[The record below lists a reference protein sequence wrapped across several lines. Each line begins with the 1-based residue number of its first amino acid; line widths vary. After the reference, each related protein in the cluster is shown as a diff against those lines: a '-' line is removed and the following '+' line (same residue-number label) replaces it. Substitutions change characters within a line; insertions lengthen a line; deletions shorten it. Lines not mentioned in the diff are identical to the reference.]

1 MLLLCFFFFECWKD
15 AVCHSTTAVGI
26 RNIIDSKSTAQFRP
40 LHANI
45 TTYNY
50 ANQTHK
56 QHSCSYMALA
66 VCVANSMVE
75 SNTTSSRLFSNATA
89 GWIAA
94 TIYRCVH
101 MYKLWFFFLLICVL
115 FCSRFKFLLLML
127 LLLFT
132 VCRKFVD
139 DGFLLLFVL
148 SAGYLLIVII
158 VAVVVVVVVVADY
171 LTVMSN
177 LAQAWEVMF
186 IIDFWCILA
195 TFIL

>member
-101 MYKLWFFFLLICVL
+101 MYKLWFFFCWFVYCFVQDLNFCCWCCCCCLLFVVN
-115 FCSRFKFLLLML
+115 LLMMVFCCCLFYQPGICWL
-127 LLLFT
+127 LLL
-132 VCRKFVD
+132 
-139 DGFLLLFVL
+139 LLL
-148 SAGYLLIVII
+148 LLWLLWLQII
-158 VAVVVVVVVVADY
+158 W
-171 LTVMSN
+171 
-177 LAQAWEVMF
+177 Q
-186 IIDFWCILA
+186 WCPI
-195 TFIL
+195 